1 MIRLLNASIEN
12 LVGFLDDDPIVYR
25 TLGMSKP
32 FQDSKEKSKEL
43 CRTTLK
49 DSDYVKFVGKN
60 EDKVALRRDIYAG
73 KYADAEIE
81 EITETPFE
89 RFFLA
94 TMGLFDA
101 DEVLIKFQGKPY
113 TVNELN
119 KYLEE
124 NNLSVSGSGAV
135 YKKDEQGLIPSYLEY
150 LFKTRKSVKKKMFHH
165 YHNKTVL
172 QKFKNACIEDGLYKQ
187 D

>member
-1 MIRLLNASIEN
+1 MLNASIEN
-12 LVGFLDDDPIVYR
+12 LVGFLDDDPVVYR
-25 TLGMSKP
+25 TLGMSQP
-32 FQDSKEKSKEL
+32 FQDSKERSKEL
-43 CRTTLK
+43 VKTTLK
-49 DSDYVKFVGKN
+49 DSKYVHFVGKK

-73 KYADAEIE
+73 KYADASIE

-101 DEVLIKFQGKPY
+101 DEVMIKFQGKPY

-119 KYLEE
+119 QYFEE

-150 LFKTRKSVKKKMFHH
+150 LFNTRKKVKKEMFFH

-172 QKFKNACIEDGLYKQ
+172 QKFRNAAEADGLLK
-187 D
+187 